1 MERLM
6 FGMGLPEI
14 MIILAA
20 VLLVFG
26 PSKLPQLG
34 RSMGDAIGGFK
45 KAMSGHDKQD
55 SVTGRE
61 QA

>member
-1 MERLM
+1 M

-14 MIILAA
+14 MIILVV

-34 RSMGDAIGGFK
+34 RSLGDAIGGFK

-55 SVTGRE
+55 AATGRE